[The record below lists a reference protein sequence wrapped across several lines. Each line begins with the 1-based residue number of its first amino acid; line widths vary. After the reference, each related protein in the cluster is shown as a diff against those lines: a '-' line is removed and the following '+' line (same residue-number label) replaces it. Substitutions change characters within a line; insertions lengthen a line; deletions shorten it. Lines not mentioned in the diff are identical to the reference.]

1 VPQSLPQRR
10 ALLSAPSLHRN
21 VSPNLASDL
30 LVSYEG
36 HRFDQAIHTAK
47 ETINANEKW
56 NQLRE
61 SVSLVKG
68 FEPSQYK
75 PGYGAVGH
83 FAGGY
88 DAQYYGYAYSLV
100 FAYDMYQTVFKP
112 NPLDPVAGMSCSD

>member
-1 VPQSLPQRR
+1 
-10 ALLSAPSLHRN
+10 LSHE
-21 VSPNLASDL
+21 D
-30 LVSYEG
+30 

-47 ETINANEKW
+47 ETINANERW

-68 FEPSQYK
+68 FEPPQYK

-100 FAYDMYQTVFKP
+100 FAYDMYETVFKA
-112 NPLDPVAGMSCSD
+112 NPLDPAAGTSCSRQALDTVHNISST